1 MLPTGAERGCS
12 APHWA
17 ASIAGGD
24 LGGQRGTPGLW
35 DPQLHGEGGK
45 GSPNHS
51 AVLGWGS
58 TMRREERVLVDVGKV
73 QMGPGQWQSCAPH
86 VTAIATGAGAGAAPC
101 AVQCGGQ
108 GGARRFLVSGQR
120 TAERAKRWTAS
131 YHGAKKQLQ
140 VSKKTK
146 RVAKGWVSLSPLPFP
161 NFNTET
167 ERNPEQSAAW
177 IQEPKWERK
186 KGPWEPKGTACGALI
201 QRPGP
206 VAEHTLSTLTQA
218 LLSQ

>member
-1 MLPTGAERGCS
+1 MLSPLLGSQHR
-12 APHWA
+12 W
-17 ASIAGGD
+17 GD